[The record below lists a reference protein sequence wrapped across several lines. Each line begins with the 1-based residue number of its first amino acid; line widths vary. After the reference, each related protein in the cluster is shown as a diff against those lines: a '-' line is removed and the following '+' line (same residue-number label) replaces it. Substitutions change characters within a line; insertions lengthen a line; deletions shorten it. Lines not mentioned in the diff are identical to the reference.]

1 MSHLRIAVIGLGRIG
16 QIHAQNC
23 VRMAAKGSPC
33 QLVAIVEP
41 QAERR
46 EACVAAL
53 TQEQGAPVRGFASV
67 HQLLEATAI
76 EAAVVSSTTA
86 SHYANAKALVQA
98 GCRVLLEKPLTDSP
112 EGDREFTHFLNAH
125 RPEALMLAFQ
135 RRFDAPLQWAK
146 SMIDQG
152 RIGRPFKFVSI
163 LEDSNLMPTGYQTP
177 GLLRDMAIH
186 NVDELLWLSGQ
197 KPSHIRHTGSRI
209 YSHALTNVDED
220 FDDALLQFQ
229 LGEGAIGQ
237 IQVSRNHVAGYRCET
252 WVYGEEG
259 MVHVGEFHQNDREV
273 LAEAFGR
280 DRAPEKQIFPLP
292 PTASGAPEFVARF
305 GPSYARELEV
315 FLDHLTEK
323 TAFPVDQND
332 GLRATEVLENAQ
344 AV

>member
-1 MSHLRIAVIGLGRIG
+1 
-16 QIHAQNC
+16 
-23 VRMAAKGSPC
+23 
-33 QLVAIVEP
+33 
-41 QAERR
+41 
-46 EACVAAL
+46 
-53 TQEQGAPVRGFASV
+53 
-67 HQLLEATAI
+67 
-76 EAAVVSSTTA
+76 
-86 SHYANAKALVQA
+86 
-98 GCRVLLEKPLTDSP
+98 
-112 EGDREFTHFLNAH
+112 
-125 RPEALMLAFQ
+125 
-135 RRFDAPLQWAK
+135 
-146 SMIDQG
+146 
-152 RIGRPFKFVSI
+152 
-163 LEDSNLMPTGYQTP
+163 
-177 GLLRDMAIH
+177 MAIH

-280 DRAPEKQIFPLP
+280 DRAPQKQIFPLP

-315 FLDHLTEK
+315 FLHHLTEK